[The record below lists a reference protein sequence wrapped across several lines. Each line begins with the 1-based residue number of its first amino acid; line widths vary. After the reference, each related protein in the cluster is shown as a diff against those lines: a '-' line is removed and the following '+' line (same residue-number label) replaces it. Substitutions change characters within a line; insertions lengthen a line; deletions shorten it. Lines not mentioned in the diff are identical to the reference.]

1 MSIFS
6 LGGKLNEIEM
16 EDLKRYI
23 AKNRSLDADEEIRSL
38 ITRVDPDID
47 VEPMFQNSLYV
58 NPQVIKV
65 NQNWNSL
72 LENFMLDCRDSSQ
85 C

>member
-1 MSIFS
+1 MPIFS